1 LPDVTTGQ
9 VVGKPTDINSLPSPP
24 HVTKIS
30 KVFKGILIEDSLEN
44 YLNKVNVSI
53 CQLLLFLDISD
64 IAKHVEKQYYTDK
77 DWHFKYDVAAMIKF
91 AIVKFF
97 RQDPYKKIVLSE
109 EEAWQLGFQEKD
121 GKTLIPS
128 GGTLHHFVKYR
139 LNVEGINEIMMM
151 VGEKISKLI
160 EAKDAKLDSTP
171 LEASRY
177 DFFSDFNPHYGC
189 KMDKAHITM
198 IGTFPIF
205 MNYTDGLVGDSP
217 QLPLHIAALIKMNVK
232 INEYCLDGGY
242 DSFENHA
249 EIWYKLK
256 AKPLISLSV
265 NAVINEAGEVER
277 LGHWANKMWKQGGSK
292 HMKIDDMLR
301 FLYEKGR
308 IEQVG
313 MYLRNEN
320 LKDKSFPDSYKL
332 RSECE
337 RIHGHIKN
345 TVKFNVRRVMEES
358 KELYSKFSFVV
369 YQLLLLTNLQN
380 GVKSTHSFKSYI

>member
-1 LPDVTTGQ
+1 M
-9 VVGKPTDINSLPSPP
+9 SPR
-24 HVTKIS
+24 VTKIL

-44 YLNKVNVSI
+44 HLNKINVSI
-53 CQLLLFLDISD
+53 CQLLFFLDISD

-77 DWHFKYDVAAMIKF
+77 NWHFKYDVAAMIKF

-97 RQDPYKKIVLSE
+97 RQLPYKKIVLSE
-109 EEAWQLGFQEKD
+109 EEAWMLVFQDKD

-139 LNVEGINEIMMM
+139 LNVEGINEVMMM
-151 VGEKISKLI
+151 VGQKISKLI
-160 EAKDAKLDSTP
+160 DAKDAKLDSTP

-217 QLPLHIAALIKMNVK
+217 QLPVHIAALSKMNAK
-232 INEYCLDGGY
+232 INEYWLDGGY
-242 DSFENHA
+242 DSFKNHA
-249 EIWYKLK
+249 DIWYNLK
-256 AKPLISLSV
+256 AKPLISLSLD
-265 NAVINEAGEVER
+265 AVINEEGEVER
-277 LGHWANKMWKQGGSK
+277 LGHWANKMWKLGGSK

-301 FLYEKGR
+301 FLYENGR

-313 MYLRNEN
+313 MHLRNQN
-320 LKDKSFPDSYKL
+320 LKDKSSPDSCNL
-332 RSECE
+332 RKECE
-337 RIHGHIKN
+337 RVHGHIKN
-345 TVKFNVRRVMEES
+345 TVKFNVRRIREES
-358 KELYSKFSFVV
+358 KELYAKFNFVV

-380 GVKSTHSFKSYI
+380 KVKSTHSFGIYI

>member
-1 LPDVTTGQ
+1 M
-9 VVGKPTDINSLPSPP
+9 PP

-30 KVFKGILIEDSLEN
+30 KVFDEILIEDSLEN
-44 YLNKVNVSI
+44 HLNKINVSI
-53 CQLLLFLDISD
+53 CQLLFFLDISD
-64 IAKHVEKQYYTDK
+64 IAKHVEQKYYSDK

-91 AIVKFF
+91 AVVKFF
-97 RQDPYKKIVLSE
+97 RQLPYKKIKLSE
-109 EEAWQLGFQEKD
+109 EEAWMLGFQNKD
-121 GKTLIPS
+121 GETLIPS

-139 LNVEGINEIMMM
+139 LNVEGINEVMMM
-151 VGEKISKLI
+151 VGQKMGKFI

-177 DFFSDFNPHYGC
+177 DSFSDFNPHYKC

-217 QLPLHIAALIKMNVK
+217 QLPVHIAALLKMNLK
-232 INEYCLDGGY
+232 INEYWLDGGY

-249 EIWYKLK
+249 DIWYNLN
-256 AKPLISLSV
+256 AKPLISLPE
-265 NAVINEAGEVER
+265 NAVINEEGEVER
-277 LGHWANKMWKQGGSK
+277 LGHWANKMWKLGGSK
-292 HMKIDDMLR
+292 YMKINDMLR
-301 FLYEKGR
+301 FLYENGR

-313 MYLRNEN
+313 MHLRNQN
-320 LKDKSFPDSYKL
+320 LKDNNSPDSHNL
-332 RSECE
+332 RKECE

-345 TVKFNVRRVMEES
+345 TVKFDVRRIKEES
-358 KELYSKFSFVV
+358 KELYSIINFVV

-380 GVKSTHSFKSYI
+380 QVKSTHSFGNYI

>member
-1 LPDVTTGQ
+1 M
-9 VVGKPTDINSLPSPP
+9 PTSLNSLTCPY

-30 KVFKGILIEDSLEN
+30 KVFKGILVQDSLEN

-64 IAKHVEKQYYTDK
+64 IAKQVEKQYYTDK

-139 LNVEGINEIMMM
+139 LNVDGIDEIMMM

-160 EAKDAKLDSTP
+160 EAKDAKMDSIP

-177 DFFSDFNPHYGC
+177 DFFSDFHPHYKC

-217 QLPLHIAALIKMNVK
+217 QLPIHIAALLKMNVK
-232 INEYCLDGGY
+232 INEYWLDTGY

-256 AKPLISLSV
+256 AKPLISLPID
-265 NAVINEAGEVER
+265 AVINEEGEVER
-277 LGHWANKMWKQGGSK
+277 LSHWANKMWKLGGSK

-301 FLYEKGR
+301 FLYENGR

-313 MYLRNEN
+313 AGFFSSNIF
-320 LKDKSFPDSYKL
+320 SKL
-332 RSECE
+332 RLWGMPAASA
-337 RIHGHIKN
+337 
-345 TVKFNVRRVMEES
+345 F
-358 KELYSKFSFVV
+358 
-369 YQLLLLTNLQN
+369 
-380 GVKSTHSFKSYI
+380 